1 VIDRAVAQPELLRLE
16 SIAKEYQ
23 TRDGQVIVALA
34 DATLSIAR
42 ESFVSVVGPSG
53 CGKTTMLK
61 ILAGVIAPTR
71 GRVVYSSGAGE
82 SAQRKTGVVFQTP
95 VLLPWLTVR
104 QNVLLPARIMHLPP
118 AASGPRADEL
128 LRLVG
133 LQEFGAK
140 YPFELSGGMQQRVS
154 IARALLHHPDLLLM
168 DEPFG
173 ALDALTRDRLN
184 LELQRIWMAE
194 RKTVFFITHS
204 IPEAILLSDRIVV
217 ISPRPGR
224 IIDDIDVPYPRPRGL
239 GIVSTPIFGALA
251 DRIRSALEEADES

>member
-1 VIDRAVAQPELLRLE
+1 
-16 SIAKEYQ
+16 
-23 TRDGQVIVALA
+23 
-34 DATLSIAR
+34 
-42 ESFVSVVGPSG
+42 
-53 CGKTTMLK
+53 
-61 ILAGVIAPTR
+61 
-71 GRVVYSSGAGE
+71 
-82 SAQRKTGVVFQTP
+82 
-95 VLLPWLTVR
+95 
-104 QNVLLPARIMHLPP
+104 
-118 AASGPRADEL
+118 